1 MTAARILV
9 RRSQRFPQTS
19 AARMAVRY
27 HMRTITWNG
36 RAYRFE
42 AMPADPRPADIAV
55 TSRTTEWAVSS
66 QREFIG
72 AMACPADVTTAE
84 FDLRCERWLVE
95 LIATRP
101 APPPP
106 SPAARPSPRHHP
118 GRT

>member
-27 HMRTITWNG
+27 LMRTITWNG

-42 AMPADPRPADIAV
+42 AMPADPKPADMAV

-72 AMACPADVTTAE
+72 AMTCPADVTTAE
-84 FDLRCERWLVE
+84 FDVRCERWLDE

-101 APPPP
+101 APPP
-106 SPAARPSPRHHP
+106 SPAARHHP